1 MDFDEAQGALRK
13 YMLGRSGRAT
23 ETPDTVKAA
32 LREGLWRARERA
44 KAKGRPFDLTLEYL
58 IKLFERNS
66 GRCALT
72 GMPFR
77 LEHYEKSRRNPYAP
91 SIDRIDNGLG
101 YTEGNVRLVLTFV
114 NLAIADYGEDVFR
127 RVATAYITGNITP
140 DPLVSDVTL
149 QMPRNPFSENRLSS
163 GAVRED

>member
-1 MDFDEAQGALRK
+1 
-13 YMLGRSGRAT
+13 
-23 ETPDTVKAA
+23 
-32 LREGLWRARERA
+32 
-44 KAKGRPFDLTLEYL
+44 LEYL